1 MRVSEWVVC
10 GFFAYLLVLARVRP
24 LSATRRNRVVVVG
37 PVCIGLVVV
46 LSQLRLQLP
55 MRVTRDWVPG
65 IYLLQGYWMC
75 GLFFRRPMLAVEDRL
90 LRIDQWLFAA
100 ARLTTLGRRAPRVL
114 LELLELAYLSTY
126 PFVPATLGLI
136 YGAGLSTQTDRYW
149 TAVLVASF
157 SCYGLLPW
165 IQTRPPRAI
174 VPTDPIDRRP
184 LALRRVNR
192 VVLDRASVRVNTFPS
207 GHVATAVAA
216 ALTTGEL
223 LTGLLPLLLVVAGTI
238 ALATVV
244 GRYHYTAD
252 TVIGVAIGVG
262 GWWVARAIA

>member
-114 LELLELAYLSTY
+114 L
-126 PFVPATLGLI
+126 
-136 YGAGLSTQTDRYW
+136 
-149 TAVLVASF
+149 
-157 SCYGLLPW
+157 
-165 IQTRPPRAI
+165 
-174 VPTDPIDRRP
+174 
-184 LALRRVNR
+184 ALRRVNR